1 MLYFSPLPL
10 SIINLKNMNKEEM
23 VRKIQYTILDCIFDA
38 DLAQLSYMAVELR
51 KNVKIGDLLGD
62 YS

>member
-1 MLYFSPLPL
+1 
-10 SIINLKNMNKEEM
+10 MNKEEM

-38 DLAQLSYMAVELR
+38 DLAQLSYMAIELR

>member
-1 MLYFSPLPL
+1 
-10 SIINLKNMNKEEM
+10 MNKEEM

-38 DLAQLSYMAVELR
+38 DLAQLSYMATELR

>member
-1 MLYFSPLPL
+1 
-10 SIINLKNMNKEEM
+10 MNKEEM

-38 DLAQLSYMAVELR
+38 DLALLSYMAIELR